1 MPWER
6 KTVEE
11 QRNEFA
17 EAATP
22 LCSPKTKQAPH
33 KPYFRAFAEL
43 AFSFFTFGGYRPNLL
58 KHGGFCRYL
67 TNFARTVVKTAVLTG
82 VVFANNI

>member
-22 LCSPKTKQAPH
+22 LCSLKNKQAPH

-43 AFSFFTFGGYRPNLL
+43 VFSFFTFGD
-58 KHGGFCRYL
+58 
-67 TNFARTVVKTAVLTG
+67 TDQTSSSTADFAG
-82 VVFANNI
+82 I